1 MSLFDNI
8 SEMHLDVL
16 REIGSIGTGNAVTAI
31 SSLLNKKVQM
41 GIPTVNLVEFKDIA
55 EFVGGPENILVGILV
70 GISSDINGMMMFL
83 IDIKTARHLADSVLS
98 GIGGVSTEEKNNPH
112 GFGELELSTIS
123 EISNIMAGS
132 YLGSLSGLTKL
143 RIRQAVPLLTI
154 DMANALLSV
163 PAIEFGKMAD
173 HVLYINSTF
182 SVENVDVSGYFILVP
197 DEESFSKIMDSLGVG
212 I

>member
-1 MSLFDNI
+1 MSLFSNLND
-8 SEMHLDVL
+8 MHLDVL
-16 REIGSIGTGNAVTAI
+16 KEIGSIGTGNAVTAI

-41 GIPTVNLVEFKDIA
+41 NMPTVNLVEFGNVAD
-55 EFVGGPENILVGILV
+55 FVGGPENILVGVLV

-83 IDIKTARHLADSVLS
+83 MDMDTARHLVNSILS
-98 GIGGVSTEEKNNPH
+98 GMGGVSTDGE
-112 GFGELELSTIS
+112 FGELELSVIE

-132 YLGSLSGLTKL
+132 YLGSLSGLTNL
-143 RIRQAVPLLTI
+143 RIRQSVPLLAI

-173 HVLYINSTF
+173 HVLYINSSF
-182 SVENVDVSGYFILVP
+182 MVDQVDVSGYFILVP
-197 DEESFSKIMDSLGVG
+197 DEESFVKIMRSLGVG

>member
-1 MSLFDNI
+1 MSLFNNMND
-8 SEMHLDVL
+8 MHLDVL
-16 REIGSIGTGNAVTAI
+16 KEIGSIGTGNAVTAI

-41 GIPTVNLVEFKDIA
+41 NMPTVNLVEFKNLAD
-55 EFVGGPENILVGILV
+55 FVKGPENILVGVLV
-70 GISSDINGMMMFL
+70 GITSDINGMMMFL
-83 IDIKTARHLADSVLS
+83 MDMDTAKHLVKSILS
-98 GIGGVSTEEKNNPH
+98 GMGGHNDTGE
-112 GFGELELSTIS
+112 FGELELSTIA

-132 YLGSLSGLTKL
+132 YLGSLSGLTNL
-143 RIRQAVPLLTI
+143 HIRQSVPMLAI

-173 HVLYINSTF
+173 HVLFINSSF

-197 DEESFSKIMDSLGVG
+197 DEDSFVKIMRSLGVG

>member
-1 MSLFDNI
+1 MSLFDRMND
-8 SEMHLDVL
+8 MHLDVL
-16 REIGSIGTGNAVTAI
+16 KEIGSIGTGNAVTAI
-31 SSLLNKKVQM
+31 SSLINKKVQM
-41 GIPTVNLVEFKDIA
+41 NMPTVNLVEFSEVAD
-55 EFVGGPENILVGILV
+55 FVGGPENILVGVLV
-70 GISSDINGMMMFL
+70 GISSEINGMMMFL
-83 IDIKTARHLADSVLS
+83 MDMDTSKHLVKNVLDGLGGNSSSEDS
-98 GIGGVSTEEKNNPH
+98 EE

-132 YLGSLSGLTKL
+132 YLGSLSGLTNL
-143 RIRQAVPLLTI
+143 RIRQSVPMLAI

-173 HVLYINSTF
+173 HVLFINSSF

-197 DEESFSKIMDSLGVG
+197 DEESFVKIMRSLGVG

>member
-1 MSLFDNI
+1 MSMFDNM
-8 SEMHLDVL
+8 SDMHLDVL
-16 REIGSIGTGNAVTAI
+16 KEIGSIGTGNAVTAI
-31 SSLLNKKVQM
+31 SSLINKKVQM
-41 GIPTVNLVEFKDIA
+41 NMPTVNLVEFSELAD
-55 EFVGGPENILVGILV
+55 FVGGPENILVGVLV

-83 IDIKTARHLADSVLS
+83 LDMETARHLVDSVLS
-98 GIGGVSTEEKNNPH
+98 GMGGGSSEE
-112 GFGELELSTIS
+112 FGELELSTIS

-132 YLGSLSGLTKL
+132 YLGSLSGLTNL
-143 RIRQAVPLLTI
+143 RIRQSVPMLAI

-173 HVLYINSTF
+173 HVLYINSSF

-197 DEESFSKIMDSLGVG
+197 DEESFAKIMRSLGVG

>member
-8 SEMHLDVL
+8 NEMHLDVL

-41 GIPTVNLVEFKDIA
+41 GMPTVNLVEFKDIA
-55 EFVGGPENILVGILV
+55 NFVGGPENILVGVLV
-70 GISSDINGMMMFL
+70 GISSDISGMMMFL
-83 IDIKTARHLADSVLS
+83 IDLKTARHLADSVLS
-98 GIGGVSTEEKNNPH
+98 GVGSVSRGDENDPY

-143 RIRQAVPLLTI
+143 RIRQTVPMLQI

-173 HVLYINSTF
+173 HVLYINSSF

-197 DEESFSKIMDSLGVG
+197 DEESFSKIMNSLGVG

>member
-1 MSLFDNI
+1 MSFFKNLNDT
-8 SEMHLDVL
+8 HLDVL
-16 REIGSIGTGNAVTAI
+16 KEIGSIGTGNAITAI

-41 GIPTVNLVEFKDIA
+41 NMPTVNLVEFGNLAD
-55 EFVGGPENILVGILV
+55 FVGGPENILVGVLV
-70 GISSDINGMMMFL
+70 GITSEINGMMMFL
-83 IDIKTARHLADSVLS
+83 MDMETSKHLVATVLE
-98 GIGGVSTEEKNNPH
+98 GMGGGSPNGE
-112 GFGELELSTIS
+112 FGDLELSTIE

-132 YLGSLSGLTKL
+132 YLGSLSGLTNL
-143 RIRQAVPLLTI
+143 HIRQSVPMLSI

-173 HVLYINSTF
+173 HVLYINSSF

-197 DEESFSKIMDSLGVG
+197 DEQSFAKIMRSLGVG

>member
-1 MSLFDNI
+1 MSLFDNLND
-8 SEMHLDVL
+8 MHLDVL
-16 REIGSIGTGNAVTAI
+16 KEIGSIGTGNAVTAI

-41 GIPTVNLVEFKDIA
+41 NMPSVNLVEFGNVAD
-55 EFVGGPENILVGILV
+55 FVGGPENILVGVLV

-83 IDIKTARHLADSVLS
+83 MDMDTARHLVNSILS
-98 GIGGVSTEEKNNPH
+98 GMGGSEDSDGE
-112 GFGELELSTIS
+112 FGELELSVIE

-132 YLGSLSGLTKL
+132 YLGSLSGLTNL
-143 RIRQAVPLLTI
+143 RIRQSVPLLSI

-173 HVLYINSTF
+173 HVLYINSSFT
-182 SVENVDVSGYFILVP
+182 VDAVDVSGYFILVP
-197 DEESFSKIMDSLGVG
+197 DEESFVKIMKSLGVG